1 MNDALIYMVSD
12 LIDDA
17 YPDIDI
23 ELKVFLV
30 VEIMGR
36 LIDKDCIVLTCLVFV
51 P

>member
-23 ELKVFLV
+23 ELTVNL